1 MVVPYSSGGQIYPVS
16 LEAPGGDE
24 LNMFGN
30 YNFAQANAGFLINVT
45 PILVPQAP
53 QFADFVTGGDHSL
66 TMAANGDLCR
76 YVIPKVGEGSE
87 IDLNIHFVGVSNLN
101 AENAEDN
108 SAFQQALATFDGI
121 YGPHDVRIRLVRY
134 RDITGADE
142 SRFRI
147 VRSQDAAFQLVA
159 LSEPFGDTAD
169 DALSVNVFFIDQFA
183 IQGGSVLGISAGLP
197 GAAGVHG
204 MRSSG
209 LVFAASVLGDPNL
222 LGQVLAH
229 EVGHYLGLFHT
240 TEQGGRSTDPLS
252 DTPSCP
258 SNQWNNPNNCP
269 DINNLMFP
277 FAGNAHTQISDEQSS
292 VIHANP
298 LVK

>member
-1 MVVPYSSGGQIYPVS
+1 
-16 LEAPGGDE
+16 
-24 LNMFGN
+24 
-30 YNFAQANAGFLINVT
+30 
-45 PILVPQAP
+45 
-53 QFADFVTGGDHSL
+53 
-66 TMAANGDLCR
+66 MAANDNLCR
-76 YVIPKVGEGSE
+76 YVIPKTGEGSQV
-87 IDLNIHFVGVSNLN
+87 DLNIHFVGVSGLS
-101 AENAEDN
+101 AQNAEDN
-108 SAFQQALATFDGI
+108 SAFQQALGTFDEIFEPVG
-121 YGPHDVRIRLVRY
+121 VSIRLIRY
-134 RDITGADE
+134 LDLTGLNE

-147 VRSQDAAFQLVA
+147 IRSQENAFQLVA
-159 LSEPFGDTAD
+159 LSEPLGDTAD
-169 DALSVNVFFIDQFA
+169 EALSINVFFIDQFA

-204 MRSSG
+204 MRGSG

-240 TEQGGRSTDPLS
+240 TEQGGRSSDPLS

-258 SNQWNNPNNCP
+258 SQQWGNPNNCP

-277 FAGNAHTQISDEQSS
+277 FAGNGHTQISDEQSF